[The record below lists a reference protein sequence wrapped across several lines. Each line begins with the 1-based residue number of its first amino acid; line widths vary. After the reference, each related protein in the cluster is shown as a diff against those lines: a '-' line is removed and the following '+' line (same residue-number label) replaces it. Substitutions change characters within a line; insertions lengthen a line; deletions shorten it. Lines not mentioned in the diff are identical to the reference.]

1 MGYCQDHGHYS
12 LYCRT
17 CDAEVLNVEEDF
29 KPEIEHI
36 TAVAIDIDGSIFS
49 SNLDAKI
56 RHYQLLS
63 NLLEDCIVT
72 HITKMSFG
80 FLSSTGKFVNRV
92 DALAIASKAN
102 QLIRKIDPKD
112 HLFSEDLF

>member
-1 MGYCQDHGHYS
+1 MGYCPDHGHYS

-29 KPEIEHI
+29 KPDLEHI

-49 SNLDAKI
+49 SNLDAKV
-56 RHYQLLS
+56 RHYQLLG
-63 NLLEDCIVT
+63 NLIEDCIVT

-92 DALAIASKAN
+92 DALAIATKAN

>member
-1 MGYCQDHGHYS
+1 MGYCPDHGHYS

-17 CDAEVLNVEEDF
+17 CDAEILNVEEDF
-29 KPEIEHI
+29 KPELEHI
-36 TAVAIDIDGSIFS
+36 TAVAIDIDDSIYS
-49 SNLDAKI
+49 SNLDAKV
-56 RHYQLLS
+56 RHYQLLG
-63 NLLEDCIVT
+63 NLIEDCIVT

-80 FLSSTGKFVNRV
+80 FLTSQDRFVNRV
-92 DALAIASKAN
+92 EALEIATKAN